1 MESAGLDAET
11 MHALRSQ
18 IRGCPEPLVV
28 IEADHFCARVGA
40 SRLDEPHWAPSV
52 NSSEGRNI

>member
-28 IEADHFCARVGA
+28 TEADHFCARVGRA
-40 SRLDEPHWAPSV
+40 GWTSRIALL
-52 NSSEGRNI
+52 R